1 MSVGD
6 MEWQITHTLH
16 SLGLF
21 GKIYVY
27 TQHTAH
33 NCTSHSSNGYYMGVN
48 LSPIRDAINANGM
61 FPYLYIYIN
70 KAKRARDAEIERR
83 VIPRASWPFL
93 AYVSRIASTPIRMAI
108 WFLSHDSMC
117 EHVVYCILFDTYRCK
132 YVCHVAGYFTT
143 PPTTPHH
150 AIHVTFA
157 LLDQKL
163 IQNIVCG
170 SINFSKCTLQSD
182 HTPIL
187 FHHLHQFGIF
197 V

>member
-1 MSVGD
+1 MTFMSVGD

-27 TQHTAH
+27 TQHTIVRAIH
-33 NCTSHSSNGYYMGVN
+33 RMGIIWEWIYRQYAMR
-48 LSPIRDAINANGM
+48 LMLMECFRI
-61 FPYLYIYIN
+61 YIYIN

-143 PPTTPHH
+143 RPTTPHH